1 MIPDRGYHLA
11 FLYYL
16 NAEWEPDSVKTL
28 VDVAERFDIDIR
40 LAMYYLKK
48 LVREG
53 ELCKIKNG
61 HHTYYAHNWVAE
73 AFLQVPEVEVQ
84 SVRRYKQHD

>member
-1 MIPDRGYHLA
+1 VIPDRGYYLA

-16 NAEWEPDSVKTL
+16 HAEWEYESVKTL
-28 VDVAERFDIDIR
+28 ADVAEHFDIDIR

-53 ELCKIKNG
+53 LLCKIKNG
-61 HHTYYAHNWVAE
+61 RHTYYAHNWVAE

-84 SVRRYKQHD
+84 SVRRYKHHD